1 MLPSTQNS
9 EHLRVFLLVKIKNIK
24 KYCNDVA
31 LSQCRDSNLS
41 LCLDVSVYC
50 MYLCVLVSV
59 GEWWEREWCVCVC
72 VCFNVCVCFSV
83 CVCVFVCLV
92 CTKVVTR
99 ILHMIFHFSAFRRFL
114 CRDPEA
120 AFLFFR
126 WFIFNRGYRK
136 QKQRS
141 TNSNFVD
148 IFEVVSRC
156 RHNIFLVM

>member
-1 MLPSTQNS
+1 MSGFQTLA
-9 EHLRVFLLVKIKNIK
+9 LREFGKHVCFEYVVNHCLFEYVGVFM
-24 KYCNDVA
+24 CA
-31 LSQCRDSNLS
+31 CE
-41 LCLDVSVYC
+41 
-50 MYLCVLVSV
+50 CV
-59 GEWWEREWCVCVC
+59 REWCVWESG
-72 VCFNVCVCFSV
+72 VCVCFSV
-83 CVCVFVCLV
+83 CVCVFVRLV

-156 RHNIFLVM
+156 RHNIFLVMYLLLLFKHSNSGIYYIESPCIFKRT